1 MMLYALSCMVSDIRH
16 RSISPVQC
24 LAAGI
29 IGAILFAMSFINS
42 STDISEHIC
51 FQLSAFIPG
60 IFVIILSALTK
71 GAVGI
76 GDGIFVLVCG
86 WYMGLGEVAVMLIT
100 AWLLC
105 AAASLFL
112 IVKKGLRHTKTN
124 MTLPFLAFAVP
135 VLMVMK
141 ISALL
146 LQ

>member
-1 MMLYALSCMVSDIRH
+1 MLYAFSCMVSDIRH

-24 LAAGI
+24 LAAGV
-29 IGAILFAMSFINS
+29 IGAILSAMSFINS
-42 STDISEHIC
+42 STDISEHIIC
-51 FQLSAFIPG
+51 QLSSFIPG
-60 IFVIILSALTK
+60 IFVIIASALTK

-76 GDGIFVLVCG
+76 GDGIFVLICG

-112 IVKKGLRHTKTN
+112 IVKKGLRHTKAD
-124 MTLPFLAFAVP
+124 MTLPFIAFIFP
-135 VLMVMK
+135 VLIVVK
-141 ISALL
+141 ISALV